1 MTDPGMNF
9 QDAAPRIAPRI
20 LCVGMPVRDLTFRVP
35 GVPARGS
42 KEHASHFDE
51 ICGGNALNAAIGIVR
66 LGGRA
71 SICGP
76 IGDARETSS
85 RFIFEQMAHEGIDTK
100 HIVHMR
106 GLVTPISA
114 IMIDPSGER
123 TIVTFRDPELW
134 KVELPDVDALLEDCD
149 AILTE
154 SRCAEFCTNLCVE
167 ARRRGIPVIV
177 DVDRAMSLREGLLTA
192 SSHLVFSS
200 EPLQETADVSDDGQA
215 LQKIAKLTPSFLA
228 GTRGPRGTIW
238 LDEHQEL
245 QETPAFPVHTLDT
258 LGAGDVFHGAF
269 ALAITEQQEVRQ
281 ALRFASAAAALK
293 CTRFGGAFAAPQ
305 RAEVEELLGQG
316 RSASPA
322 GMAR

>member
-1 MTDPGMNF
+1 MNF
-9 QDAAPRIAPRI
+9 HAAAPKIAPRI
-20 LCVGMPVRDLTFRVP
+20 LCIGMPVRDLTFRVP

-42 KEHASHFDE
+42 KEHATHFEE

-76 IGDARETSS
+76 IGDARESSS

-100 HIVHMR
+100 HVVHMR

-134 KVELPDVDALLEDCD
+134 KVELPDVDALLQDCD

-154 SRCAEFCTNLCVE
+154 SRCAEFCTDLCAE
-167 ARRRGIPVIV
+167 ACRRGIPVIV

-215 LQKIAKLTPSFLA
+215 LKKIAKLTPSFLA

-238 LDEHQEL
+238 LDEHQDL
-245 QETPAFPVHTLDT
+245 QETPAFPVHTVDT

-269 ALAITEQQEVRQ
+269 ALAITEGQELRQ

-305 RAEVEELLGQG
+305 RAEVEELLSQAN
-316 RSASPA
+316 SASPA
-322 GMAR
+322 GTTRQ

>member
-1 MTDPGMNF
+1 MTDPRMNF
-9 QDAAPRIAPRI
+9 QATAPKIPPRI
-20 LCVGMPVRDLTFRVP
+20 LCIGMPVRDLTFRVS

-42 KEHASHFDE
+42 KENATHFDE

-76 IGDARETSS
+76 MGDSREASA
-85 RFIFEQMAHEGIDTK
+85 RFIFEKMAHEGIETK
-100 HIVHMR
+100 HIVHMP

-114 IMIDPSGER
+114 VMVDPSGER

-134 KVELPDVDALLEDCD
+134 KVHLPDTEELLDDCA

-154 SRCAEFCTNLCVE
+154 SRAAGFCTDLCAE

-177 DVDRAMSLREGLLTA
+177 DVDRAMSLREGLLNA

-200 EPLQETADVSDDGQA
+200 EPLQETADVTDDGQA
-215 LQKIAKLTPSFLA
+215 LKKIAKLTPSFLA
-228 GTRGPRGTIW
+228 GTRGPKGTIW
-238 LDEHQEL
+238 LDEQGQL
-245 QETPAFPVHTLDT
+245 QETPAFPVHTVDT

-269 ALAITEQQEVRQ
+269 ALAITEGQELRQ

-293 CTRFGGAFAAPQ
+293 CTRYGGAFAAPQ
-305 RAEVEELLGQG
+305 RVEVEHLLSQG
-316 RSASPA
+316 ESAAPA
-322 GMAR
+322 QGEQ

>member
-1 MTDPGMNF
+1 MDEPMNF
-9 QDAAPRIAPRI
+9 HAAAPKIPPRI
-20 LCVGMPVRDLTFRVP
+20 LCVGIPVRDLTFRVS

-42 KEHASHFDE
+42 KENATHFDE

-76 IGDARETSS
+76 MGDARETSS
-85 RFIFEQMAHEGIDTK
+85 RFIFEKLAHEGIETK
-100 HIVHMR
+100 HIIHMP
-106 GLVTPISA
+106 GLVTPISTV
-114 IMIDPSGER
+114 MVDPSGER

-134 KVELPDVDALLEDCD
+134 KVHLPSTEMLLEDCA

-154 SRCAEFCTNLCVE
+154 SRCAEFCTDLCAE
-167 ARRRGIPVIV
+167 ARRRGIPVVV
-177 DVDRAMSLREGLLTA
+177 DVDRAMSLREGLLNA

-200 EPLQETADVSDDGQA
+200 EPLQETADVTDDGQA
-215 LQKIAKLTPSFLA
+215 LKKIAKLTPSFLA
-228 GTRGPRGTIW
+228 GTRGPKGTIW
-238 LDEHQEL
+238 LDEQGIL
-245 QETPAFPVHTLDT
+245 QETPAFPVHTVDT

-269 ALAITEQQEVRQ
+269 ALAITENQDIPS

-305 RAEVEELLGQG
+305 RAEVEELLSHGQ
-316 RSASPA
+316 A
-322 GMAR
+322 ARAVRTDQ

>member
-1 MTDPGMNF
+1 MNF
-9 QDAAPRIAPRI
+9 HDKAPKIPPRI
-20 LCVGMPVRDLTFRVP
+20 LCIGMPVRDLTFRVS

-42 KEHASHFDE
+42 KENATHFEE

-76 IGDARETSS
+76 MGDVRDASDRY
-85 RFIFEQMAHEGIDTK
+85 ILDKLAHEGIETK
-100 HIVHMR
+100 HIVHMPR
-106 GLVTPISA
+106 LVTPISA

-134 KVELPDVDALLEDCD
+134 KVHLPPSKTLLDDCA

-154 SRCAEFCTNLCVE
+154 SRCAEFCTDLCAE
-167 ARRRGIPVIV
+167 AVWRGIPVIV
-177 DVDRAMSLREGLLTA
+177 DVDRAMSLREGLLNA

-200 EPLQETADVSDDGQA
+200 EPLQETADIADDAKA
-215 LQKIAKLTPSFLA
+215 LHKIAKLTKSFLA
-228 GTRGPRGTIW
+228 GTRGPQGTIW
-238 LDEHQEL
+238 LDENGSI
-245 QETPAFPVHTLDT
+245 QETPAFPVHTVDT

-269 ALAITEQQEVRQ
+269 ALAVTEKQDLRE
-281 ALRFASAAAALK
+281 ALRVASAAAALK

-305 RAEVEELLGQG
+305 RIEVEELLKQSEDT
-316 RSASPA
+316 SAASA
-322 GMAR
+322 GE

>member
-1 MTDPGMNF
+1 MTDSGMNF
-9 QDAAPRIAPRI
+9 HETAPKIPPRI
-20 LCVGMPVRDLTFRVP
+20 LCVGIPVRDLTFRVQ

-42 KEHASHFDE
+42 KENASHFEE

-76 IGDARETSS
+76 MGDAKETSS
-85 RFIFEQMAHEGIDTK
+85 RYIFEKLAHEGIDTRD
-100 HIVHMR
+100 IIHMP

-134 KVELPDVDALLEDCD
+134 KVRLPPADTLLEDCH

-154 SRCAEFCTNLCVE
+154 SRCAEFCTDLCAE

-177 DVDRAMSLREGLLTA
+177 DADRAMSLREGLLTA

-200 EPLQETADVSDDGQA
+200 EPLQETANVADDGEA
-215 LQKIAKLTPSFLA
+215 LKKLSRLTSSFLA
-228 GTRGPRGTIW
+228 GTRGAQGTIW
-238 LDEHQEL
+238 LDQNGNL
-245 QETPAFPVHTLDT
+245 QQTPAFPVHTVDT

-269 ALAITEQQEVRQ
+269 ALAVTENQELRE

-305 RAEVEELLGQG
+305 RAEVEELLNQG
-316 RSASPA
+316 RASSPA
-322 GMAR
+322 RTEG

>member
-1 MTDPGMNF
+1 MTDSGMNF
-9 QDAAPRIAPRI
+9 HETAPKIPPRI
-20 LCVGMPVRDLTFRVP
+20 LCIGIPVRDLTFRVQ
-35 GVPARGS
+35 GLPARGS
-42 KEHASHFDE
+42 KVNASHYDE

-76 IGDARETSS
+76 MGDARETSS
-85 RFIFEQMAHEGIDTK
+85 RYIFEQLAHEGIDTTQ
-100 HIVHMR
+100 IIHMP
-106 GLVTPISA
+106 GLVTPVSN

-134 KVELPDVDALLEDCD
+134 KVRLPPADTLLDDCH

-154 SRCAEFCTNLCVE
+154 SRCAEFCTDLCAE
-167 ARRRGIPVIV
+167 ACRRGIPVVV

-192 SSHLVFSS
+192 STHLVFSS
-200 EPLQETADVSDDGQA
+200 EPLQETADISDDGEA
-215 LQKIAKLTPSFLA
+215 LKKISRLTSSFLA
-228 GTRGPRGTIW
+228 GTRGAQGTIW
-238 LDEHQEL
+238 LDQNGNL
-245 QETPAFPVHTLDT
+245 QQTPAFPVHTVDT

-269 ALAITEQQEVRQ
+269 ALAVTENRELRE

-305 RAEVEELLGQG
+305 RAEVEELLNQG
-316 RSASPA
+316 RASSPA
-322 GMAR
+322 RTEG

>member
-1 MTDPGMNF
+1 MMEEAMNF
-9 QDAAPRIAPRI
+9 QPAAPKIPPRI
-20 LCVGMPVRDLTFRVP
+20 LCIGMPVRDLTFRIEQLP
-35 GVPARGS
+35 ERGF
-42 KEHASHFDE
+42 KVNASHFEE

-76 IGDARETSS
+76 MGDARETSS
-85 RFIFEQMAHEGIDTK
+85 RYIFDKLAHEGIDTS
-100 HIVHMR
+100 HIVHMPN
-106 GLVTPISA
+106 LVTPISN

-134 KVELPDVDALLEDCD
+134 KVRLPDADELLKDCS

-154 SRCAEFCTNLCVE
+154 NRCAEFCTDLCAE

-177 DVDRAMSLREGLLTA
+177 DVDRTMSMREGLLTA

-200 EPLQETADVSDDGQA
+200 EALQATAGVSDDGEA
-215 LQKIAKLTPSFLA
+215 LKKIAKLTPSFLA
-228 GTRGPRGTIW
+228 GTRGTKGTLW
-238 LDEHQEL
+238 LDEQHNLRQ
-245 QETPAFPVHTLDT
+245 TPAFPVHTVDT

-269 ALAITEQQEVRQ
+269 ALAITEQQDLRQ

-305 RAEVEELLGQG
+305 RAEVEALLSQDPT
-316 RSASPA
+316 ASPA
-322 GMAR
+322 RTEQ

>member
-1 MTDPGMNF
+1 MTDSGMNF
-9 QDAAPRIAPRI
+9 HDAAPKIPPRI
-20 LCVGMPVRDLTFRVP
+20 LCIGIPVRDLTFRVQ
-35 GVPARGS
+35 GLPARGS
-42 KEHASHFDE
+42 KVNASHFDE

-76 IGDARETSS
+76 MGDARETSS
-85 RFIFEQMAHEGIDTK
+85 RYIFEQMAHEGIDTTQ
-100 HIVHMR
+100 IIHMP
-106 GLVTPISA
+106 GLVTPISN

-134 KVELPDVDALLEDCD
+134 KVKLPDADELLADCS

-154 SRCAEFCTNLCVE
+154 NRCAEFCTDLCFE
-167 ARRRGIPVIV
+167 ARKRGIPVIV
-177 DVDRAMSLREGLLTA
+177 DVDRTMSLREGLLTA

-200 EPLQETADVSDDGQA
+200 EA
-215 LQKIAKLTPSFLA
+215 LQATAGVADDAEALKKIAQLTPSFVA
-228 GTRGPRGTIW
+228 GTRGAKGTLW
-238 LDEHQEL
+238 LDEQHDL
-245 QETPAFPVHTLDT
+245 QQTPAFPVHTVDT

-269 ALAITEQQEVRQ
+269 ALAITENQELRE

-305 RAEVEELLGQG
+305 RAEVAALLSHNH
-316 RSASPA
+316 SASPA
-322 GMAR
+322 RTGQ

>member
-9 QDAAPRIAPRI
+9 QDVAPRIAPRI

-85 RFIFEQMAHEGIDTK
+85 RFIFEQMAHEGINTK

-154 SRCAEFCTNLCVE
+154 SRCAEFCTDLCAE

-238 LDEHQEL
+238 LDEHQDL
-245 QETPAFPVHTLDT
+245 QETPAFPVHTVDT

-305 RAEVEELLGQG
+305 RAEVEELLSQG
-316 RSASPA
+316 SSAFPA
-322 GMAR
+322 GTAR